1 MSNNEPLISFTFSPK
16 FQRQLRILAKKYR
29 NIYTDIQPVL
39 SQLQAGEFV
48 GDQISGTGYIVM
60 KIRVKN
66 SDIQKGKSGGYRLIY
81 EIESSTSVFVLTI
94 YSKSDK
100 ADISVAEITTILAD
114 IERQSQVDESNG
126 TE

>member
-1 MSNNEPLISFTFSPK
+1 MSNNEALISLTFSPK

-60 KIRVKN
+60 KVRVKN
-66 SDIQKGKSGGYRLIY
+66 SDIKKGKSGGYRLIY
-81 EIESSTSVFVLTI
+81 EIESPTSVFVVTI
-94 YSKSDK
+94 YSKSEQS
-100 ADISVAEITTILAD
+100 DISDAELIAILANF
-114 IERQSQVDESNG
+114 ERQSQVDESG
-126 TE
+126 ET